1 MIFCKNMFVCSVKG
15 STPSYGTGPGKSL
28 GGMYAYVEA
37 SGQQYGSYAM
47 LSSEAASL
55 ATTGEFL

>member
-1 MIFCKNMFVCSVKG
+1 MFVCSVKG
-15 STPSYGTGPGKSL
+15 STPSYGTGPGKSP

-37 SGQQYGSYAM
+37 SGQQYGSKAM